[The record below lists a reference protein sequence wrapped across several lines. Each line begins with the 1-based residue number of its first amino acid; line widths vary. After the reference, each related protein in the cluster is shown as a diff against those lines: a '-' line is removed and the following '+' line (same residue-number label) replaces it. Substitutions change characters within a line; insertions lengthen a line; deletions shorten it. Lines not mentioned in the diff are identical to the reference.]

1 MKTWSIKHK
10 LLSPYKM
17 SIIFPMYHI
26 LLLYMYDNQ
35 LVGVLYGVRLYIK
48 VDNCGKIS
56 NIYLKCYDVFP

>member
-1 MKTWSIKHK
+1 
-10 LLSPYKM
+10 M

-35 LVGVLYGVRLYIK
+35 SVGVLNGVRLYIK